1 MSQEWIIRVQLV
13 GRAGDFLVSGISLS
27 AFAGAVSLISGCGD
41 DKSQMTQVE
50 NAPDPAELAKDSMNF
65 YKTTKGAQPKKKK

>member
-1 MSQEWIIRVQLV
+1 MDHSSLTRWPR
-13 GRAGDFLVSGISLS
+13 RRFLVSGISLAGFVS
-27 AFAGAVSLISGCGD
+27 AVGLISGCGD

-65 YKTTKGAQPKKKK
+65 YKTTKGAPVKKKR